1 MPGNS
6 SFFRL
11 VKGLFDGNYMLFL
24 TTNFAVAKLDNLGS
38 KFRVRETSIAYAMT
52 GWEEICS
59 PEVGWD
65 F

>member
-1 MPGNS
+1 
-6 SFFRL
+6 
-11 VKGLFDGNYMLFL
+11 MLFL

-38 KFRVRETSIAYAMT
+38 KFPVRETSIAYAMT

-59 PEVGWD
+59 PEVGRD